1 MKKFTL
7 LVSALFL
14 FVATGVQAHGPVRQ
28 KVKQDITIN
37 APADKVWSIIKNFD
51 DLSWLPAV
59 ASTQGEGGNKKG
71 ATRVLTLKD
80 GGTITEEVKKFDEK
94 KMSYAYKIKDMST
107 AKTITHSGQEEAVPV
122 LPVSNYA
129 ATITVK
135 AKGDTSVV
143 TWQAGYYR
151 AYMNNNPPAE
161 MNEEA
166 ANTAVNAIFKEGLE
180 NLKALAEK

>member
-14 FVATGVQAHGPVRQ
+14 FATGAHAHGPVRQ

-37 APADKVWSIIKNFD
+37 APADKVWALINNFD
-51 DLSWLPAV
+51 DLSWLPVV
-59 ASTQGEGGNKKG
+59 ASTTGEGGNKKG

-80 GGTITEEVKKFDEK
+80 GGTITEELKKHDDK

-107 AKTITHSGQEEAVPV
+107 AKTISHSGQDEDVPV

-129 ATITVK
+129 ASIDVK
-135 AKGDTSVV
+135 AKGDSTVV
-143 TWQAGYYR
+143 IWQAGYYR